1 MTTPPEA
8 LAAVARAARAAAWGI
23 ELVAASDR
31 RQAKIVVFGFD
42 ARPDD
47 FIDEC
52 LLLLRIRD
60 LSDTGLTALLIETL
74 GRASRGYVSV
84 ANDFALIGA
93 RGLLAQRGRADILAE
108 VRHEGALADAMRRQM
123 VLPAP
128 PRAEDNLV
136 IEVRRAVG

>member
-42 ARPDD
+42 AGPDD